1 MSIKKGITGLWQVS
15 GRADRLNHKRR
26 ESIYMTNGKRRV
38 KSHKDVEAYLVTLKD
53 GKSTR
58 PKEAKEGLIRSG
70 VLKKNGTPKKVIVS
84 WE

>member
-1 MSIKKGITGLWQVS
+1 
-15 GRADRLNHKRR
+15 
-26 ESIYMTNGKRRV
+26 MTNGKRRV

-58 PKEAKEGLIRSG
+58 PKEAKEGLIRSR

>member
-1 MSIKKGITGLWQVS
+1 MATKKRNI
-15 GRADRLNHKRR
+15 
-26 ESIYMTNGKRRV
+26 
-38 KSHKDVEAYLVTLKD
+38 KSHKDVEAYLVALKD

-84 WE
+84 WD